1 MVKPNTT
8 FNLSINDIDLIEEAL
23 NYQLSRLI
31 DRRTTHIESTIIPKE
46 QLKSVQNIDK
56 QISNV
61 RELLGNLHNQK
72 NWYRPTGVYVSG

>member
-8 FNLSINDIDLIEEAL
+8 FNLSIEDIDLIEQAL
-23 NYQLSRLI
+23 NYQLSRLTEQRI
-31 DRRTTHIESTIIPKE
+31 THIESTIVPAD
-46 QLKSVQNIDK
+46 QLDSVKYIDY

-72 NWYRPTGVYVSG
+72 TWYRPKGIYVSG

>member
-8 FNLSINDIDLIEEAL
+8 FNLSVTDIDLIEEAL

-31 DRRTTHIESTIIPKE
+31 ERRKTHIESTIVPE
-46 QLKSVQNIDK
+46 TELESVRYIDYK
-56 QISNV
+56 ISNV

-72 NWYRPTGVYVSG
+72 NWYRPKDLYISG

>member
-8 FNLSINDIDLIEEAL
+8 FNLSIEDIDLIEQAL
-23 NYQLSRLI
+23 NYQLSRLTEQRI
-31 DRRTTHIESTIIPKE
+31 THIESTIVPVD
-46 QLKSVQNIDK
+46 QLDSGKYIDY

>member
-1 MVKPNTT
+1 MVRPNTT
-8 FNLSINDIDLIEEAL
+8 FNLSVDDINLIEEAL

-31 DRRTTHIESTIIPKE
+31 ERRQTHVESTIVPE
-46 QLKSVQNIDK
+46 AELESVKYIDY

-72 NWYRPTGVYVSG
+72 NWYRPSGVYVSG

>member
-8 FNLSINDIDLIEEAL
+8 FNLSVEDIDLIEEAL
-23 NYQLSRLI
+23 NYQLGRLI
-31 DRRTTHIESTIIPKE
+31 ERRQTHVESTIVPAD
-46 QLKSVQNIDK
+46 QLESVRYIDY

-72 NWYRPTGVYVSG
+72 NWYRPSGIYVSG

>member
-8 FNLSINDIDLIEEAL
+8 FNLSIDDINLIEEAL
-23 NYQLSRLI
+23 NYQLSRLTEQRI
-31 DRRTTHIESTIIPKE
+31 THIESTIVPAD
-46 QLKSVQNIDK
+46 QLDSVKYIDY

-61 RELLGNLHNQK
+61 RELLGSLHNQK

>member
-1 MVKPNTT
+1 MVRPNTT
-8 FNLSINDIDLIEEAL
+8 FNLSVDDINLIEEAL

-31 DRRTTHIESTIIPKE
+31 ERRQTHVESTIVPE
-46 QLKSVQNIDK
+46 AELESVKYIDY

-72 NWYRPTGVYVSG
+72 NWYRPSGIYVSG

>member
-1 MVKPNTT
+1 MVRPNTT
-8 FNLSINDIDLIEEAL
+8 FNLSVDDINLIEEAL

-31 DRRTTHIESTIIPKE
+31 ERRQTYVESTIVPE
-46 QLKSVQNIDK
+46 AELESVKYIDY

-72 NWYRPTGVYVSG
+72 NWYRPSGVYVSG

>member
-8 FNLSINDIDLIEEAL
+8 FNLSIEDIDLIEQAL
-23 NYQLSRLI
+23 NYQLSRLTEQRI
-31 DRRTTHIESTIIPKE
+31 THIESTIVPADR
-46 QLKSVQNIDK
+46 LDSVKYIDY

-72 NWYRPTGVYVSG
+72 NWYRPKGIYVSG

>member
-8 FNLSINDIDLIEEAL
+8 FNLSIEDIDLIEQAL
-23 NYQLSRLI
+23 NYQLSRLTEQRI
-31 DRRTTHIESTIIPKE
+31 THIESTIVPAD
-46 QLKSVQNIDK
+46 QLDSVKYIDY

-72 NWYRPTGVYVSG
+72 NWYRPKGIYVSG